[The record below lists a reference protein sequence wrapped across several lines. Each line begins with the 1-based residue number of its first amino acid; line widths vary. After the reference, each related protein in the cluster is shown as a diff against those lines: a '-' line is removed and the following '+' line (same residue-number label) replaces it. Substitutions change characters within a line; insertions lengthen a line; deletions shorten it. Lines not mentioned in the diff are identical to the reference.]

1 MVRSRQHLMSTC
13 MIEIFQYEFMRHA
26 LYAAVLVGIAC
37 GIVGT
42 FVVTK
47 KIVFISGGISHTA
60 FGGIGLG
67 YLLGINPIIMALP
80 FSILSAIS
88 IGILRRRTRISEDSA
103 IGILWTIGMALGILF
118 ISLTPGYAPDLFG
131 YLFGSILSVPLI
143 DILIMGALDII
154 IVIITI
160 VLFKELQA
168 ISFDEEFSLIVGVPT
183 DLLYFILLGLIA
195 LSTIVLIRVVGI
207 ILIIAL
213 LTFPA
218 TIVKQFC
225 STLKKIALFTTILA
239 IALSVGGLVLSFLL
253 DLPSGATI
261 VLLCG
266 VCFIVSVVIKRV
278 ISRK

>member
-1 MVRSRQHLMSTC
+1 
-13 MIEIFQYEFMRHA
+13 MIEILQYEFMRHA

-42 FVVTK
+42 FVVSK
-47 KIVFISGGISHTA
+47 KIVFVSGGISHTA

-67 YLLGINPIIMALP
+67 YLLGVNPILMALP

-118 ISLTPGYAPDLFG
+118 ISLAPGYAPDLFG
-131 YLFGSILSVPLI
+131 YLFGSILSVPLT
-143 DILIMGALDII
+143 DLLIMGALDI
-154 IVIITI
+154 VIIATTI
-160 VLFKELQA
+160 VFFKELQA
-168 ISFDEEFSLIVGVPT
+168 ISFDEEFSLVVGVPT
-183 DLLYFILLGLIA
+183 DVLYFVLLGLIA
-195 LSTIVLIRVVGI
+195 LSTVVLIRVVGI

-218 TIVKQFC
+218 TIVRQFS
-225 STLKKIALFTTILA
+225 STLKKIAVFTTILA
-239 IALSVGGLVLSFLL
+239 IVLSVAGLVLSYLL

-266 VCFIVSVVIKRV
+266 VSFVVSVVIKKIRG
-278 ISRK
+278 RR

>member
-1 MVRSRQHLMSTC
+1 

-26 LYAAVLVGIAC
+26 LCAALLVGIAC
-37 GIVGT
+37 GVVGT

-47 KIVFISGGISHTA
+47 KIVFISGGISHAA

-67 YLLGINPIIMALP
+67 YLLGVNPIIMALP
-80 FSILSAIS
+80 FSILSAIG

-131 YLFGSILSVPLI
+131 YLFGSILSVPMI
-143 DILIMGALDII
+143 DILIMGVLDII
-154 IVIITI
+154 IIATTI

-218 TIVKQFC
+218 TIVKQFS

-239 IALSVGGLVLSFLL
+239 IALSVGGLILSFLL

-278 ISRK
+278 ISRR